1 MATAPLTLVLDAGT
15 TSTRA
20 ILFSARGEMLFVEN
34 RLISQHFPEP
44 GWVEHDAMEIC
55 ASSIDALR
63 TVLKNA
69 GANIHN
75 IVGLGITNQRETIV
89 LWDRKT
95 GVPLHRAI
103 VWQDRRTSALC
114 EQLRAESRESLVQT
128 RTGLRLDPYFSGTKI
143 AWLLDHIPGARARAA
158 AGELAVGTIE
168 SFLIWQLSGGLH
180 ISDATN
186 ASRTMLYNINKG
198 EWDHELCAMLNIP
211 IAILPEV
218 TDCAGQFGVTQRDI
232 LGYEIPIAG
241 IAGDQQAAAI
251 GQSCF
256 SRGMAKCTY
265 GTGAFVLAQAG
276 TSVPTSNNNLLST
289 VAWQL
294 QGVRHYALEGSLFVA
309 GSAVQWLRDG
319 LGIVETAAQTEALAQ
334 SVNDSAGVYFVPA
347 FAGLGAPYWDANA
360 RGLICGLTRGTTR
373 AHIVRACLEAM
384 SYQTADLLSAFA
396 ADGLAVERLRVDGGM
411 AANNWLMQDVADITG
426 VQIDR
431 PRVLETTAWGAAILA
446 MIGAGVAT
454 TLEDA
459 AKLWTLDKSWYPEIT
474 SENRHQLLSGWTRAV
489 ARSRSDPHA

>member
-1 MATAPLTLVLDAGT
+1 MASAPLTLVLDAGT

-20 ILFSARGEMLFVEN
+20 ILFSADGEMLYVEN

-44 GWVEHDAMEIC
+44 GWVEHDAIEIC
-55 ASSIDALR
+55 NSSIDALR
-63 TVLKNA
+63 SVLKNVS
-69 GANIHN
+69 ANARD

-114 EQLRAESRESLVQT
+114 DQLRAESRESLVQI

-143 AWLLDHIPGARARAA
+143 AWLLDHIPGARARAVT
-158 AGELAVGTIE
+158 GELAVGTIE
-168 SFLIWQLSGGLH
+168 SFLIWHLTGGLH

-186 ASRTMLYNINKG
+186 ASRTMLYDIRKG
-198 EWDHELCAMLNIP
+198 EWDHELCDMLNIP
-211 IAILPEV
+211 VALLPEV
-218 TDCAGQFGVTQRDI
+218 TDCAGKFGVTQRGVI
-232 LGYEIPIAG
+232 GIEIPITG

-256 SRGMAKCTY
+256 TRGMAKCTY
-265 GTGAFVLAQAG
+265 GTGAFILAHAG
-276 TSVPTSNNNLLST
+276 TQMPTSQNKLLST

-334 SVNDSAGVYFVPA
+334 SVNDSAEVYFVPA
-347 FAGLGAPYWDANA
+347 FAGLGAPYWDADA
-360 RGLICGLTRGTTR
+360 RGLICGLSRGTTR

-396 ADGLAVERLRVDGGM
+396 SDGLAVERLRVDGGM
-411 AANNWLMQDVADITG
+411 SANNWLMQDIADITG
-426 VQIDR
+426 TEIDR

-454 TLEDA
+454 TLQDA
-459 AKLWTLDKSWYPEIT
+459 AKLWTLDKSWRPKIT
-474 SENRHQLLSGWTRAV
+474 TDKRYQLLTGWSQAV
-489 ARSRSDPHA
+489 ARSRSNLHA